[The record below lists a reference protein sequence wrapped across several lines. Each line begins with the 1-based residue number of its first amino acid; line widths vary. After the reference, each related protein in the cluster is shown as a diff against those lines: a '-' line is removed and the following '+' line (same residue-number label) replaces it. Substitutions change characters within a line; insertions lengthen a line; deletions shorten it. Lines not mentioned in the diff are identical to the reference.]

1 MDLEAALGELA
12 AALAAANGRRSRG
25 ARWQEARRVLVHRC
39 AEAMTIEPSGVASVA
54 SVIRLAGGCPARP
67 ARRACAVLV
76 VHALAAPGLVPS
88 GSSADVCAL
97 AESGLRDVLLR
108 CGYPFGGSLE
118 DKMRVLERLH
128 ASIAELAQPLEPTFP
143 NWQGLYAG

>member
-1 MDLEAALGELA
+1 MDLEAALGDLA
-12 AALAAANGRRSRG
+12 AALGAPNWGRSRG
-25 ARWQEARRVLVHRC
+25 ARWQEGRRVLVHRC
-39 AEAMTIEPSGVASVA
+39 AEAMAIEPSGVPSVA
-54 SVIRLAGGCPARP
+54 ALIRLAAGCPARP

-88 GSSADVCAL
+88 GSAADVCAL
-97 AESGLRDVLLR
+97 AEGGLRDVLLR
-108 CGYPFGGSLE
+108 CGYPFGGLPG

-128 ASIAELAQPLEPTFP
+128 TSIAELVQPLEPTFP